1 MSLRIVGFVMVGLT
15 LVVVLVLFVW
25 FMSPSESRKRITFE
39 MPGLPG
45 GPRIEA
51 EWWPPEKPGGEE
63 LPRTS
68 ISDDQLITENCAGR
82 DLVNVAL
89 GKPVAHVA
97 SIVLGLDR
105 AGDQARWYLQH
116 SVDKGY
122 FPSNLVDGDADTLA
136 YPASWVVDY
145 VVDLQGSFDI
155 QAVALVWGGYGE
167 SRDYITSWMIYAQDY
182 SGFAGGAGSSDVWE
196 LFASGDFPNSAITVI
211 NKPVKPSRFRI
222 IAVSVDPETQLLRNW
237 IGIQEFQACAQL

>member
-1 MSLRIVGFVMVGLT
+1 MNLWKAAFVVVVPVLVVAVVLLGWFVWPSEFRKRFIFENAGLT
-15 LVVVLVLFVW
+15 
-25 FMSPSESRKRITFE
+25 
-39 MPGLPG
+39 G
-45 GPRIEA
+45 GFRVEA
-51 EWWPPEKPGGEE
+51 EAWPPEKPGGEE

-68 ISDDQLITENCAGR
+68 SSDDQAITENCAGG

-89 GKPVAHVA
+89 GKPVAHVP
-97 SIVLGLDR
+97 SIVLGPDR
-105 AGDQARWYLQH
+105 ASDLVRWNLQH

-136 YPASWVVDY
+136 YPASWFVDY

-167 SRDYITSWMIYAQDY
+167 SPDYITSWMIYAQDY
-182 SGFAGGAGSSDVWE
+182 SGFAGGAGSSNVWE

-211 NKPVKPSRFRI
+211 NKPVKASRFRI
-222 IAVSVDPETQLLRNW
+222 VAVSVDPETQQLRNW
-237 IGIQEFQACAQL
+237 IGIQEFQACA

>member
-1 MSLRIVGFVMVGLT
+1 MKLWIWIAGF
-15 LVVVLVLFVW
+15 VVLVLIPVVVLLVW
-25 FMSPSESRKRITFE
+25 FMSPSEFRKSIAIE
-39 MPGLPG
+39 MAGLPG
-45 GPRIEA
+45 GPRFEA
-51 EWWPPEKPGGEE
+51 ESWPPEKPGDEE

-68 ISDDQLITENCAGR
+68 SSDDQVITENCAGR

-89 GKPVAHVA
+89 GKPVAYLP

-105 AGDQARWYLQH
+105 AGDQVRWNLQH

-136 YPASWVVDY
+136 YPASWFVDY

-182 SGFAGGAGSSDVWE
+182 SGFAGGASSSDVWE

-211 NKPVKPSRFRI
+211 NKPVKASRFRI
-222 IAVSVDPETQLLRNW
+222 VAVSIDPETQLLQNW
-237 IGIQEFQACAQL
+237 IGIQEFQACAKL